1 MKKLSL
7 FLYGLI
13 SYLLFMGTFVY
24 LIGFLADVI
33 VPKSI
38 DRVSSLPLMPSL
50 LIDTGLILL
59 FGLQHSLMA
68 RSGFKSWL
76 VKHIPK
82 AAERSTYVLAST
94 LALILLIVLWQ
105 PIPAIIW
112 DFHSSLGKGMM
123 YGLYG
128 AGILGIMITSFQLN
142 HFDLFGVRQVY
153 YYLLDREYSHPRFV
167 RSFLYRWV
175 RNPMHTATITFFL
188 ATPRLTLGHLILS
201 IGMTIYTL
209 IGIHYEERD
218 LAHALGESFKAYR
231 RRTPSLLPNPFPPR
245 QQKESRSISPFN
257 EQL

>member
-1 MKKLSL
+1 MKKFSV

-38 DRVSSLPLMPSL
+38 DNGGNLPLIPSL
-50 LIDTGLILL
+50 LIDTGLVLL

-68 RSGFKSWL
+68 RSSFKNWL
-76 VKHIPK
+76 VQHIPE
-82 AAERSTYVLAST
+82 AAERSTYVLASS
-94 LALILLIVLWQ
+94 LVLILLIVLWQ
-105 PIPAIIW
+105 PITVIIW
-112 DFHSSLGKGMM
+112 DFHFTLGKAMM

-128 AGILGIMITSFQLN
+128 AGILGILLTSLQLN
-142 HFDLFGVRQVY
+142 HFDLFGMRQVY
-153 YYLLDREYSHPRFV
+153 YYLVGREYSHPKFV

-201 IGMTIYTL
+201 TGMTIYTL

-231 RRTPSLLPNPFPPR
+231 RRTPSLLPNPLQPR
-245 QQKESRSISPFN
+245 QRKESRSISPYN
-257 EQL
+257 EQM